1 MSKEIDLGDYDIG
14 IIGLG
19 VAGSNLARLLLPH
32 LKVIA
37 LDKKDAKGDC
47 FDESFHKPC
56 GGLLS
61 QGAQKCFANQG
72 LSLPLEIL
80 SSPQIFAINTI
91 DIPSKIGSYIQKC
104 YVNMERHRFD
114 LWLKSL
120 IPPHIEVW
128 HNAFFKGLESLP
140 NTHAKDTGKPRY
152 RGRFYVQG
160 QYYTF
165 NARYIIGADGATS
178 YLRRFLYPHLKTQ
191 TLVCIQEWFKES
203 NPPMLACYF
212 DEKITPSYS
221 WSMSKE
227 GYFIFGGAYL
237 HHHCSLHFKQQKKD
251 LASMGFVFGE
261 KLKRESCLVLYPTR
275 LKDFVCGRD
284 HIFLVGEAAGFVN
297 ASTLEGISGAMSSSR
312 ILSEI
317 LNRDDSDAHRSY
329 ARATRILV
337 FKTLFRA
344 YVRYPFMFVP
354 FIRRLVLK
362 FGILRVRKGM
372 HKGQIQ

>member
-1 MSKEIDLGDYDIG
+1 MSKETDLGDYEIG

-37 LDKKDAKGDC
+37 LDKKDAQGDC
-47 FDESFHKPC
+47 FDEKFHKPC

-61 QGAQKCFANQG
+61 KGAQKCFANQG
-72 LSLPLEIL
+72 LFLPSEIL

-91 DIPSKIGSYIQKC
+91 DMPSKIGSYIQKC

-120 IPPHIEVW
+120 IPSHIEVW
-128 HNAFFKGLESLP
+128 HNAFFKGLQSLP
-140 NTHAKDTGKPRY
+140 DTKNTSKSRY
-152 RGRFYVQG
+152 RVKFQSQG

-203 NPPMLACYF
+203 NPPMLSCFF

-237 HHHCSLHFKQQKKD
+237 HQHCSAHFKQQKRD
-251 LASMGFVFGE
+251 LESIGFVFG
-261 KLKRESCLVLYPTR
+261 KRLKRESCLVLYPTR
-275 LKDFVCGRD
+275 LKDFVCGKD

-297 ASTLEGISGAMSSSR
+297 ASTLEGISGAMSSSK
-312 ILSEI
+312 ILSEV
-317 LNRDDSDAHRSY
+317 LNRGDTDANRSY
-329 ARATRILV
+329 AKATRILV

-354 FIRRLVLK
+354 LLRRLVLK
-362 FGILRVRKGM
+362 CGILRVKKGM
-372 HKGQIQ
+372 DKGQIQ